1 MKLGLAL
8 PRTLVVLGVV
18 SAVSWTMNLLGLA
31 YIARTLTSATFGLLV
46 FGFSMTAYA
55 TVIAAP
61 GLNVWGIRAVS
72 RNHEAAG
79 KYLVIVNG
87 SQFVL
92 GIVAYGLLTAFALT
106 VLAEDERSIVMVAG
120 IGVFSAFAGTQW
132 LCQALER
139 YDVMALSLLVTS
151 VTTLTGFAI
160 FVHGP
165 DDIYVIP
172 VVMLASQLVASCITF
187 AVLSS
192 AALVHLTFVNPRQIL
207 EALSTTIAL
216 GVAPVIITIFHN
228 ANTLILQVSRGS
240 EAVGFFS
247 SGYRLV
253 ELLSLVPTL
262 VTSLFFSRLS
272 RLPAGGESW
281 EATMRAFVSL
291 IMSLAFFPAMLLVV
305 EAESVTRFLYGAE
318 YEQAAPV
325 VRIMGLAVLFNFA
338 AIAYLMAILA
348 AHYDRDYLVALGATA
363 VFAVGAGLA
372 VVPSLGLVGATF
384 VVSAIDLVA
393 WLLTLRVMRRLSGGW
408 FLAEWGRP
416 AIAASAIGI
425 CLVLA
430 AEAGVPFVAR
440 ITIAAT
446 LYAAAVFVKTTQSQI
461 GSLHS

>member
-1 MKLGLAL
+1 
-8 PRTLVVLGVV
+8 
-18 SAVSWTMNLLGLA
+18 
-31 YIARTLTSATFGLLV
+31 
-46 FGFSMTAYA
+46 
-55 TVIAAP
+55 
-61 GLNVWGIRAVS
+61 
-72 RNHEAAG
+72 
-79 KYLVIVNG
+79 
-87 SQFVL
+87 
-92 GIVAYGLLTAFALT
+92 
-106 VLAEDERSIVMVAG
+106 
-120 IGVFSAFAGTQW
+120 
-132 LCQALER
+132 
-139 YDVMALSLLVTS
+139 
-151 VTTLTGFAI
+151 
-160 FVHGP
+160 
-165 DDIYVIP
+165 
-172 VVMLASQLVASCITF
+172 
-187 AVLSS
+187 
-192 AALVHLTFVNPRQIL
+192 
-207 EALSTTIAL
+207 
-216 GVAPVIITIFHN
+216 
-228 ANTLILQVSRGS
+228 
-240 EAVGFFS
+240 
-247 SGYRLV
+247 
-253 ELLSLVPTL
+253 
-262 VTSLFFSRLS
+262 
-272 RLPAGGESW
+272 
-281 EATMRAFVSL
+281 MRAFVSL